1 MAEIDQSKN
10 LGKQS
15 KILLDGKKVE
25 IPANSMQSLA
35 EVRAHLELLALRQDR
50 VLASLTVDGEPISL
64 SQVSCVKGG
73 FSLVQAFSIGFSE
86 LAESV
91 ASTTRLQV
99 CELKSKVDNAVTLV
113 LINPWG
119 PALKYL
125 TQVEAELRTLLV
137 VLHFLQELTGS
148 PMMNIQFG
156 NRTLLEHLSEF
167 LSIIN
172 CIDQAE
178 IQQDVI
184 TLSDVLENK
193 LSPWLQTLI
202 GYLSN
207 WKTSR

>member
-1 MAEIDQSKN
+1 MAEIDQNRN

-25 IPANSMQSLA
+25 IPANAMHSLA

-50 VLASLTVDGEPISL
+50 VLASLTVDGQPISL
-64 SQVSCVKGG
+64 TQVSGVKEG
-73 FSLVQAFSIGFSE
+73 FSLVQAFSIGFAE

-99 CELKSKVDNAVTLV
+99 CELKSKVDSAVTLV

-119 PALKYL
+119 PVHQQLKQL
-125 TQVEAELRTLLV
+125 EGELRTLLV

-148 PMMNIQFG
+148 PMTNILFG

-167 LSIIN
+167 LAIIN
-172 CIDQAE
+172 CLDQAE
-178 IQQDVI
+178 TQQNVI

-207 WKTSR
+207 WKAPR